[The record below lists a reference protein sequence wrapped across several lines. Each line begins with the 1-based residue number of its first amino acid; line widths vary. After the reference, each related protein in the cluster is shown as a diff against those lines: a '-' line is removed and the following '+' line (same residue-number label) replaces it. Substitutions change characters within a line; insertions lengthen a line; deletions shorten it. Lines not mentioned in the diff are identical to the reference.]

1 MARLPTGIVAAGLIR
16 AAEAVGGNGVV
27 LARGD
32 PDSGALLLVMTCRGK
47 DAVIL
52 ERVSSLDG
60 GLRWNRRKSSES
72 VDSQTVAR
80 LVAEN
85 KRFDRDLWVL
95 ELDVADVE
103 QFIVES
109 LAET

>member
-1 MARLPTGIVAAGLIR
+1 MARLPTGIVASGLIR
-16 AAEAVGGNGVV
+16 AAEAVGGNGAV

-32 PDSGALLLVMTCRGK
+32 PDSGALLLLLTCRG
-47 DAVIL
+47 AGAAIL

-72 VDSQTVAR
+72 VDFQTVAQ
-80 LVAEN
+80 LIDKK

-109 LAET
+109 LSET

>member
-27 LARGD
+27 LAKGD
-32 PDSGALLLVMTCRGK
+32 PDSGALLLVMTCRGA
-47 DAVIL
+47 DAVML

-60 GLRWNRRKSSES
+60 GLRWNRREDGES
-72 VDSQTVAR
+72 GDSQTVAR
-80 LVAEN
+80 LVAEK

>member
-27 LARGD
+27 LAKGD
-32 PDSGALLLVMTCRGK
+32 PDSGALLLVLTCRGK
-47 DAVIL
+47 DALIM

-60 GLRWNRRKSSES
+60 GLRWNRRKTGESNDFQRVAQLVSE
-72 VDSQTVAR
+72 T
-80 LVAEN
+80 
-85 KRFDRDLWVL
+85 KRFDPDLWVL
-95 ELDVADVE
+95 ELDIADVE
-103 QFIVES
+103 QFIVDS